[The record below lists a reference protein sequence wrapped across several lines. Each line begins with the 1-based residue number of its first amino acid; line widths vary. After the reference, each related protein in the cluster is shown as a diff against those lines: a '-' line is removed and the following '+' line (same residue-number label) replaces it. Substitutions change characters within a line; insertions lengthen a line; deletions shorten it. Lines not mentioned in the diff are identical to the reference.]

1 MINERILHNKRK
13 QLVTKLREKGISD
26 ENVLSAISSVDR
38 HQFIDTALHHRAYE
52 DRALPILG
60 KQTIS
65 QPFTVAY
72 QSQLL
77 ELDKNEKVLEV
88 GTGSGYQ
95 CAVLCEL
102 CNHVY
107 SIERLDDLYQMA
119 RENLTEMG
127 YRPRLKLG
135 DGTEG
140 WSAYAPYDA
149 IIVTAG
155 APVVP
160 EKLKEQLAPGGRL
173 VIPVGDRTS
182 QKMVRIV
189 RTNENTFKEEDF
201 NGFKFVPLIGKDGW

>member
-1 MINERILHNKRK
+1 MINERILQNKRK
-13 QLVTKLREKGISD
+13 QLIEQLREKGISD
-26 ENVLSAISSVDR
+26 EDVLSAISRVDR
-38 HQFIDTALHHRAYE
+38 HQFIDTALHHRAYD

-65 QPFTVAY
+65 QPFTVAF
-72 QSQLL
+72 QTQLL
-77 ELDKNEKVLEV
+77 DLKKNEKVLEI

-102 CNHVY
+102 CNNVF
-107 SIERLDDLYQMA
+107 SIERLDELYQMA
-119 RENLTEMG
+119 RENLTELN

-160 EKLKEQLAPGGRL
+160 DKLKEQLTVGGRL
-173 VIPVGDRTS
+173 VIPVGDRNS
-182 QKMVRIV
+182 QRMLRLT

-201 NGFKFVPLIGKDGW
+201 HGFKFVPLIGKDGW